1 LRIDGVTN
9 KLLVTLLLDMRIK
22 EKWEKISV
30 QKITK
35 KRGGDRDRNMLGRK
49 KCVLKNS
56 KNELS
61 EYSFTA

>member
-1 LRIDGVTN
+1 LRIDRVTN

-30 QKITK
+30 QKITR
-35 KRGGDRDRNMLGRK
+35 KRGDRDRNMLGRK

-61 EYSFTA
+61 EYSFTT